1 MLRSAGQIWSLFLVA
16 YRACLLGFC
25 NPHALLHKLDVEL
38 RSAKSSSSESLRDDD
53 CIVHQND
60 VASHSLS
67 LQDWK
72 GTRVLA
78 KPPDRD
84 DYFCGCIKAVRSN
97 NTLVVEFDEAAGTET
112 LVVYHDVLGSCP
124 FEIVADQAP
133 VPDLVKIGMVVCAR
147 RNADQPNF
155 ELAQVV
161 GVSMMPVSFQ
171 LKFMPNTAPRHAA
184 SVRACASESDVVF
197 IWVSRANIR
206 LLRPPWFE
214 ELSCE
219 TQQRSKM
226 PVNFSPFLHSAGL
239 PGQHLAINAC
249 GSSSFV
255 NNISPSPDCEVDFPM
270 TCQPEGAQCR
280 TSCEDQEEGSR
291 RSSCDCAS
299 QEENNSDNS
308 GYGNVSPQSPASPDG
323 NFLHTSAAATPAS
336 TDSQSTGGGER
347 CDGTEAIGGGVDNSL
362 LAFKKKHQKGD
373 VMLTP
378 GGIRKKFN
386 GKQWRR
392 LCSKEGCNKESQR
405 RGYCSR
411 HLSLNGKAY
420 SLDAC
425 CHNASN
431 MLLLSSTDFNFKD
444 NNGTSVD
451 PIEAR
456 LSAAMDARFET
467 SDELG
472 HQKPFE
478 LAMRSRVDGMAPIT
492 PSAAD
497 VLQARGYRA
506 ASIQQSL
513 NGDKRGFYVRSPVSV
528 QDLAC
533 QREGLLSMETDLAGH
548 PNGASSMNCQ
558 AQSGQVSQHDG
569 GSAQVR
575 RTKTKHESLSQI
587 VFSPG
592 YDEPSTSV
600 YSTAAQQAGSCEE
613 EDEDDDD
620 VFNPAA
626 AEMDQTSIDGDSSRS
641 LGKRRAHSLGAL
653 PKELS
658 DIKSPKKGVRSK
670 EHIRRPMNA
679 FMIFSKRHRPL
690 VHQRHPNQDNRTV
703 SKILGEWWYAL
714 GPEQKHEYHNLAC
727 QVKEA
732 HFKAHPNWKWCSK
745 EKKHVLKKSEG
756 DSNDESSST
765 FCFDPSGSA
774 ESTTERDIDPVNADG
789 PIGYSSEEKTDLFH
803 GCNANAETQ
812 GSGLISPSKVSSGTS
827 CKVRS
832 YLDPSMSAV
841 GGVQPDPAIHHG
853 VESVALRQPSAK
865 LSASAFYSQLQSM
878 SNAFPIGP
886 HMLQSL
892 DLSRFGM
899 LAHSDSATAD
909 ATLGSDL
916 LHSPILMHS
925 SSVNFPYPVSTYAS
939 LPRQLSQTLQAGAS
953 PGGLAFISETASAGL
968 LPAVRSLNQSV
979 LFSPVGLDML
989 QRNATRFDL
998 NPSSACV
1005 PPQGPLLSPLVTTS
1019 EGELKY
1025 LPAFLSP
1032 RATSSY
1038 GSPLPGSAF
1047 SAKSSRFM
1055 PVSAEVGPDGGK
1067 QPSKA
1072 PIVAMKA
1079 EVSSPN
1085 FERPQASL
1093 DSVTFLFSSNIGTQ
1107 QSKRAMGV
1115 VDASLPVGDSDGRK
1129 PSEQPPFDS
1138 ARSPAATV
1146 GGSSSDSVV
1155 KCSANTTET
1164 SSTPSAACSGGQS
1177 AESAQ
1182 PSPIRF
1188 VLAPTPAQLGIAP
1201 GQTKRGSIAN
1211 KDKQKASADN
1221 DATQCGTSTSSQ
1233 EKSCNAEPPCRGDSA
1248 ECAKAVFKRQDS
1260 NMDRVL
1266 SVVNFGEKFAQLPE
1280 FDPDE
1285 REGASVPSTPL
1296 QIVKTYFDKQKQG
1309 KRAQDERFK
1318 KGLCFKNC
1326 QFCSGGAGPSSE
1338 SEQTAQTSPSVSKS
1352 APKTPNRRTGNFFF
1366 GANFSLDTLVDPAL
1380 RRSGQLLNQNNESES
1395 PSLCSP
1401 MTPLDGWNRSNSR
1414 KLLDE
1419 RRRLVME
1426 LFEKEGMF
1434 PSAQATSQFQMIHS
1448 EVFPA
1453 KQILQLK
1460 IREVRQKVMASVQS
1474 PATPSLGGTCPA
1486 PATPATPLA
1495 TPVSVSEASPTS
1507 DRCFT
1512 PPSPNDALP
1521 SEKFAIAASQGPPAV
1536 TTA

>member
-1 MLRSAGQIWSLFLVA
+1 MPRNTSKEVRSTLVVDDDDDQLDVVKRPRPQRIPA
-16 YRACLLGFC
+16 TSGFC
-25 NPHALLHKLDVEL
+25 NPHALLHKLEVEL

-97 NTLVVEFDEAAGTET
+97 NTLVVEFDEAAGAET

-124 FEIVADQAP
+124 FEVVADQAP

-184 SVRACASESDVVF
+184 SVRACVPESDVVF

-226 PVNFSPFLHSAGL
+226 PVNFSPFLHTGGL

-270 TCQPEGAQCR
+270 TCQPEGAQRR

-299 QEENNSDNS
+299 HEENNSDNS

-323 NFLHTSAAATPAS
+323 NFLHASTAATPAS
-336 TDSQSTGGGER
+336 TDSQSTGGER
-347 CDGTEAIGGGVDNSL
+347 CDGAEATGPGGVDNSL

-431 MLLLSSTDFNFKD
+431 MLLLSSTDFSFKD

-456 LSAAMDARFET
+456 LSTAAVLDARFES
-467 SDELG
+467 SDDVG

-478 LAMRSRVDGMAPIT
+478 LAMRNRVDGMAPMT

-513 NGDKRGFYVRSPVSV
+513 NGDKRGFYIRSPVGV

-533 QREGLLSMETDLAGH
+533 QREGLLSMETDLTGH
-548 PNGASSMNCQ
+548 PNGTSSMNCQ
-558 AQSGQVSQHDG
+558 AQSGQVNRRDS

-587 VFSPG
+587 ALSPG
-592 YDEPSTSV
+592 YEEPSTSV
-600 YSTAAQQAGSCEE
+600 YSTSAQQAGSYE

-620 VFNPAA
+620 VFNPTA
-626 AEMDQTSIDGDSSRS
+626 AEMDQTSLDGDSARS

-756 DSNDESSST
+756 DNDESSST

-774 ESTTERDIDPVNADG
+774 ESTTERDIDPVNVDG
-789 PIGYSSEEKTDLFH
+789 PTGYSSEEKTDLFH
-803 GCNANAETQ
+803 GCSANAETQ
-812 GSGLISPSKVSSGTS
+812 GTGRISPSKVSGTS

-832 YLDPSMSAV
+832 YLDASMSTV
-841 GGVQPDPAIHHG
+841 GGMQPDPAIHHA

-878 SNAFPIGP
+878 SSAFPIGP

-899 LAHSDSATAD
+899 LAHSDSAAAD

-953 PGGLAFISETASAGL
+953 PGGLAFISEPASAGL
-968 LPAVRSLNQSV
+968 LPAVRSLNQPV

-1038 GSPLPGSAF
+1038 GNPLPGSAF

-1055 PVSAEVGPDGGK
+1055 PVNAETGPDGK

-1085 FERPQASL
+1085 FERPQ
-1093 DSVTFLFSSNIGTQ
+1093 IGTQ
-1107 QSKRAMGV
+1107 HGKRAAG
-1115 VDASLPVGDSDGRK
+1115 VDALLPVGESDSRK
-1129 PSEQPPFDS
+1129 PCEQSSFDS
-1138 ARSPAATV
+1138 ASSPAAAV
-1146 GGSSSDSVV
+1146 GGSSSDSIV
-1155 KCSANTTET
+1155 KCSANTTGM
-1164 SSTPSAACSGGQS
+1164 STALSATCSNGQS
-1177 AESAQ
+1177 VESTQ
-1182 PSPIRF
+1182 PSPVRF

-1201 GQTKRGSIAN
+1201 GQTKRGSTAN
-1211 KDKQKASADN
+1211 KDKQMASADN
-1221 DATQCGTSTSSQ
+1221 EVTQCSTSTSPQ
-1233 EKSCNAEPPCRGDSA
+1233 EKSCNAEQPCKGDSA
-1248 ECAKAVFKRQDS
+1248 ECPKAVFKRQDS

-1296 QIVKTYFDKQKQG
+1296 QIVKTYFDKQKQ
-1309 KRAQDERFK
+1309 
-1318 KGLCFKNC
+1318 
-1326 QFCSGGAGPSSE
+1326 SGAGPSSE
-1338 SEQTAQTSPSVSKS
+1338 SDQTAQTSPSMSKS

-1380 RRSGQLLNQNNESES
+1380 RRSENNESES

-1512 PPSPNDALP
+1512 PPSPNDSLP
-1521 SEKFAIAASQGPPAV
+1521 SEKFAITASQGPPAV